1 MTKQELDALSNEQLV
16 SLLAELDIVVPSSVE
31 RWQMIDMLMG
41 ECSECQ
47 QETSS
52 GNKIDLILNVKV
64 KNIKYP
70 GVTAKM
76 NNRPNAKKKQ
86 CSNCGK
92 N

>member
-1 MTKQELDALSNEQLV
+1 MTRQELNVLSNEQLA
-16 SLLAELDIVVPSSVE
+16 SLLSNLDIVVPAGIE
-31 RWQMIDMLMG
+31 KEKMIDMLLG
-41 ECSECQ
+41 ECFECE

-64 KNIKYP
+64 KNIRYP

-76 NNRPNAKKKQ
+76 NNRPNAKKKP
-86 CSNCGK
+86 CNNCGK